1 MFQGSMV
8 FVKEDSLR
16 VFING
21 IVVVVT
27 SELLT
32 WSPLK
37 LAAKMFTFAP
47 WLTFQY
53 RDLLWITFT
62 LWVTSRRPE
71 RSLAGKESRVSTIDM
86 TNQQVRYCTSWSN

>member
-47 WLTFQY
+47 WITFQY
-53 RDLLWITFT
+53 
-62 LWVTSRRPE
+62 
-71 RSLAGKESRVSTIDM
+71 
-86 TNQQVRYCTSWSN
+86 

>member
-1 MFQGSMV
+1 MFQGAMV

-32 WSPLK
+32 WSPLE
-37 LAAKMFTFAP
+37 LAAKMFTLAP
-47 WLTFQY
+47 WITFQY
-53 RDLLWITFT
+53 
-62 LWVTSRRPE
+62 
-71 RSLAGKESRVSTIDM
+71 
-86 TNQQVRYCTSWSN
+86 